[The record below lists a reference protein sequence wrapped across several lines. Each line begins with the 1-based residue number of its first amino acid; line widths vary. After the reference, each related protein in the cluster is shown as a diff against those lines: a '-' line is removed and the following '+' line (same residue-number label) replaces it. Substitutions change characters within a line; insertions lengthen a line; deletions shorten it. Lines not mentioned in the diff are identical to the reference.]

1 MCLCVCSVGDEA
13 QGLETLG
20 KHSTAVFSPESN
32 IVSFVTAKDNANNH
46 LWLTFKCRQTEMP
59 ERQIQ
64 YVNHAIL
71 HREGNTSRSKST
83 GSAHTVALREVLTL
97 SDYKGAI

>member
-1 MCLCVCSVGDEA
+1 MFSV
-13 QGLETLG
+13 LENLG
-20 KHSTAVFSPESN
+20 KHSTAVCSLESN
-32 IVSFVTAKDNANNH
+32 ILSFVTAKDIMQINH
-46 LWLTFKCRQTEMP
+46 LWLTFKCGQTEMP

-64 YVNHAIL
+64 YVNHAII

-83 GSAHTVALREVLTL
+83 GSTHTVALREVLTL